1 MTRRKFAGATAAG
14 TAALAQSAVGQSK
27 SPAVFELRYFRLRNS
42 QDQQRQRTTD
52 FLKNAV
58 MPAAQRAGVGPLGFF
73 TTAIG
78 PEMPSILMVSSHPSL
93 AALEASSAK
102 LMGDREYVK
111 ALEAFANAP
120 GLGYL
125 RMEISLLRAFEG
137 MPQIEVPPTD
147 EKRPA
152 RVFELRIYESNNSIS
167 LRKKIGMFENG
178 EIAIFRKTGLLPV
191 FFGHTIA
198 GPKMPNLTYMLAF
211 DDLAAREKNW
221 RAFVTSLE
229 WKKLSATPGL
239 SDAEV
244 VSNISSSILSPLP
257 FSPIR

>member
-1 MTRRKFAGATAAG
+1 MTRRKFAGAAAAATAG
-14 TAALAQSAVGQSK
+14 LAQSAAAQSK
-27 SPAVFELRYFRLRNS
+27 APAVFELRYFRLRNS
-42 QDQQRQRTTD
+42 QDQQRQRTAD
-52 FLKNAV
+52 FLRDAV
-58 MPAAQRAGVGPLGFF
+58 MPAAKRAGIGTLGFF
-73 TTAIG
+73 TTAVG
-78 PEMPSILMVSSHPSL
+78 PDMPSILMVSSHASL
-93 AALEASSAK
+93 AAFEAATGK
-102 LMGDREYVK
+102 LGADKEYAQ
-111 ALEAFANAP
+111 ALEAFANVP
-120 GLGYL
+120 GLGYM
-125 RMEISLLRAFEG
+125 RMETSLLRAFDG
-137 MPQIEVPPTD
+137 MPQIEVPPAD
-147 EKRPA
+147 EQRPA
-152 RVFELRIYESNNSIS
+152 RVFELRIYESNNSVS

-198 GPKMPNLTYMLAF
+198 GPRMPNLTYMLAF

-221 RAFVTSLE
+221 RAFVTSPE

>member
-1 MTRRKFAGATAAG
+1 MTRRKFAGVTAAG
-14 TAALAQSAVGQSK
+14 TAALVHSTAAQSKNPS
-27 SPAVFELRYFRLRNS
+27 VFELRYFRLRNS

-52 FLKNAV
+52 FLRNAV
-58 MPAAQRAGVGPLGFF
+58 MPAAQRAGTGTLGFF
-73 TTAIG
+73 STAVG
-78 PEMPSILMVSSHPSL
+78 PDMPSILMVSSHSSL

-102 LMGDREYVK
+102 LMADKEYLK
-111 ALEAFANAP
+111 ALEAFSNAP

-125 RMEISLLRAFEG
+125 RMETSLLRAFNS
-137 MPQIEVPPTD
+137 MPQIEVPPSD
-147 EKRPA
+147 EKRTA
-152 RVFELRIYESNNSIS
+152 RVFELRIYESNNSVS
-167 LRKKIGMFENG
+167 LRKKIGMFEDG

-191 FFGHTIA
+191 FFGHAIA

-221 RAFVTSLE
+221 RAFVTSPE

>member
-1 MTRRKFAGATAAG
+1 MTRRKFAGAAAAG
-14 TAALAQSAVGQSK
+14 TAGLAQSAAAQSK
-27 SPAVFELRYFRLRNS
+27 APAVFELRYFRLRNS
-42 QDQQRQRTTD
+42 QDQQRQRTAD
-52 FLKNAV
+52 FLRDAV
-58 MPAAQRAGVGPLGFF
+58 MPAAKRAGISTLGFF
-73 TTAIG
+73 TTAVG
-78 PEMPSILMVSSHPSL
+78 PDMPSILMVSSHASL
-93 AALEASSAK
+93 AALEAATGK
-102 LMGDREYVK
+102 LAADKEYAK
-111 ALEAFANAP
+111 ALEAFSNAP
-120 GLGYL
+120 GLGYM
-125 RMEISLLRAFEG
+125 RMETSLLRAFDG
-137 MPQIEVPPTD
+137 MPQIEVPPAD

-152 RVFELRIYESNNSIS
+152 RVFELRIYESNNSVS

-198 GPKMPNLTYMLAF
+198 GPRMPNLTYMLAF

-221 RAFVTSLE
+221 RTFVTSPE

>member
-1 MTRRKFAGATAAG
+1 
-14 TAALAQSAVGQSK
+14 
-27 SPAVFELRYFRLRNS
+27 
-42 QDQQRQRTTD
+42 
-52 FLKNAV
+52 
-58 MPAAQRAGVGPLGFF
+58 MPAAQRAGIGTLGFF
-73 TTAIG
+73 STAVG
-78 PEMPSILMVSSHPSL
+78 PEMPSILMVSSHASL
-93 AALEASSAK
+93 AALEASVVK
-102 LMGDREYVK
+102 LMADTQYTK

-125 RMEISLLRAFEG
+125 RMETSLLRAFDG
-137 MPQIEVPPTD
+137 MPQIEAPPTD

-152 RVFELRIYESNNSIS
+152 RIFELRIYESNNSVS
-167 LRKKIGMFENG
+167 LRKKIGMFEEG

-191 FFGHTIA
+191 FFGYTIA

-221 RAFVTSLE
+221 RTFVTSPE